1 MWPRLRHP
9 WTGALAPSRK
19 VAIGAATLVALT
31 LVSGVQYLP
40 VRLQLREGQVSPRD
54 VTAPR
59 TVEFVDRARTEALRR
74 AAAESIQPVYRQS
87 AGETARAHEVIGQTA
102 AAIERAR
109 RVSGLSYAERR
120 ALLSRESPIPLDDP
134 AALAALT
141 VDAAA
146 LVLARTTA
154 ERLVA
159 TVMDAGIK
167 PEDLPKVQMQARVSI
182 RALQLAGRPMT
193 LASALVLGVLTPNV
207 TVDVGETQRLH
218 RRAMEG
224 VEPVTTRILRG
235 EIVVRR
241 GEVVTEAHVQKLA
254 ALGLVRAPFSWQRP
268 LGVALILVLMVV
280 VSFAYLRQYQPEIW
294 AEDRLLMVWS
304 LAVVLTLGLARAL
317 LTRINPYVIPTAAGA
332 VLIAVLLRPR
342 LALYTAAV
350 IGMLVATVAGGD
362 VRLGLVTFIG
372 SSVGVYAIKRIVHR
386 TDLMLAGAWVGGANA
401 VSVLALNLMDQMP
414 WYPDIA
420 TDAIYGSVNGVIVG
434 IIAIGTLPYLEQLF
448 GLVTPIKLL
457 ELSNPSRPLLRRLQ
471 VEAAGTYHHSLI
483 VANLAEAAA
492 EAIGADSL
500 LVRVGAYYHDVGK
513 IRRPVFFVENQA
525 GVENPHDKMA
535 PSLSALTVLS
545 HVRDGLELARE
556 YGLPSA
562 VADFIPQHH
571 GTNLIAYFYHQ
582 ALQRGDAVNEEVF
595 RYEGP
600 KPQSREAA
608 VVMVAD
614 AVEGATR
621 ALPRPT
627 PDRIEQTVRRII
639 REKLDDGQ
647 LNECPLTFRDLD
659 VIARTFTRLLATMFH
674 PRIEYPELER
684 DLRAG
689 QRDRAP
695 VR

>member
-304 LAVVLTLGLARAL
+304 LAVVLTLGLNGRRCRPDRRAAA
-317 LTRINPYVIPTAAGA
+317 TAVGI
-332 VLIAVLLRPR
+332 VHSGGDRH
-342 LALYTAAV
+342 
-350 IGMLVATVAGGD
+350 AGGHSRWRRRPAWAGD
-362 VRLGLVTFIG
+362 
-372 SSVGVYAIKRIVHR
+372 VHR
-386 TDLMLAGAWVGGANA
+386 LIRGGVRDQAHRPPHRSDACRGVGGRGKRGVRPGPQPDGSNA
-401 VSVLALNLMDQMP
+401 MVS
-414 WYPDIA
+414 
-420 TDAIYGSVNGVIVG
+420 
-434 IIAIGTLPYLEQLF
+434 
-448 GLVTPIKLL
+448 
-457 ELSNPSRPLLRRLQ
+457 RHR
-471 VEAAGTYHHSLI
+471 
-483 VANLAEAAA
+483 
-492 EAIGADSL
+492 
-500 LVRVGAYYHDVGK
+500 
-513 IRRPVFFVENQA
+513 
-525 GVENPHDKMA
+525 
-535 PSLSALTVLS
+535 
-545 HVRDGLELARE
+545 
-556 YGLPSA
+556 
-562 VADFIPQHH
+562 H
-571 GTNLIAYFYHQ
+571 G
-582 ALQRGDAVNEEVF
+582 
-595 RYEGP
+595 
-600 KPQSREAA
+600 
-608 VVMVAD
+608 
-614 AVEGATR
+614 
-621 ALPRPT
+621 
-627 PDRIEQTVRRII
+627 
-639 REKLDDGQ
+639 
-647 LNECPLTFRDLD
+647 
-659 VIARTFTRLLATMFH
+659 
-674 PRIEYPELER
+674 R
-684 DLRAG
+684 DLRFRQWGHRRNHRHRHAAVPGATLWARDADQVAG
-689 QRDRAP
+689 AQQPQPPAAAAAAGRSRGHLSPQSDRRQP
-695 VR
+695 GRGRRRGDWRRQPPGPRRCLLS